1 MAATDQVVL
10 ETEDWDFDPVAFANS
25 GGCELITRDDAFGHW
40 KAEWNDSQINMSPE
54 SAVMDMNW
62 RGERLTLVR
71 ATMHNCDRVWFIVSK
86 TIVLCEQFFQA
97 VCSWNSS
104 GTGAIAIFEEG
115 YFSRDEELREQI
127 KEKQLSDLV
136 LNEDILSKLT
146 GGVRDFFT
154 QKEWYGQS
162 SIPWKRGVILHGPPG
177 NGKTQT
183 IRALVNELNVSTI
196 YVRSLYDRHF
206 NSEKCLNRI
215 YKRARETAPSI
226 VIMEDVDS
234 LITDRNR
241 SYFLNELDGFRAL
254 SGVMTLVTT
263 NHLEKLDVAISN
275 RPSRFDVKIE
285 FPNPS
290 AECRAAYLGESLC
303 LTKLKPEF
311 ATQVIKRTKGLSFAG
326 LQEIVRSSIAR
337 HMKVMNLENAISQAL
352 DEIVGERKV
361 SPSKPKNKKKSSK

>member
-1 MAATDQVVL
+1 M
-10 ETEDWDFDPVAFANS
+10 
-25 GGCELITRDDAFGHW
+25 
-40 KAEWNDSQINMSPE
+40 
-54 SAVMDMNW
+54 
-62 RGERLTLVR
+62 
-71 ATMHNCDRVWFIVSK
+71 
-86 TIVLCEQFFQA
+86 
-97 VCSWNSS
+97 
-104 GTGAIAIFEEG
+104 
-115 YFSRDEELREQI
+115 
-127 KEKQLSDLV
+127 
-136 LNEDILSKLT
+136 
-146 GGVRDFFT
+146 
-154 QKEWYGQS
+154 
-162 SIPWKRGVILHGPPG
+162 HGPPG

-234 LITDRNR
+234 LITDRYR

-311 ATQVIKRTKGLSFAG
+311 ATQVIKRTKGLSFAA
-326 LQEIVRSSIAR
+326 LQEVVRSSIAR